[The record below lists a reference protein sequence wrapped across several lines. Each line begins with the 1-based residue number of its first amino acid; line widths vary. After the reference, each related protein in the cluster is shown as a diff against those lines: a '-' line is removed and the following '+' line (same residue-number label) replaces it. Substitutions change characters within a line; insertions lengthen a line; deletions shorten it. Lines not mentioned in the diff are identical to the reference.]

1 MSSNTIV
8 YVSII
13 CGIIFVICIVIIMV
27 VMCKRKT
34 VTNNINAQPIVETQ
48 NVEQLDQYDS
58 IPTGISQHQILCQKV
73 ASNTNI
79 PMDDID
85 DTQNV
90 SASSDIYEIHE
101 NQNEET
107 NGKNSKEKHEQ
118 DNDNEVNQVE
128 GPVNRGQADD
138 EYVDIINVL
147 RECDDVEWKRYL
159 DNFKKNKSNDKRLK
173 KYWLQ
178 YSDEE
183 WQQLIPEFGLRY
195 QFKDLW
201 GEKLKNH
208 HHKIT
213 EKDDSNN
220 I

>member
-13 CGIIFVICIVIIMV
+13 CGIIFVICIVIIMMI
-27 VMCKRKT
+27 MCKRKT
-34 VTNNINAQPIVETQ
+34 ATNNINAQPTVETQ
-48 NVEQLDQYDS
+48 
-58 IPTGISQHQILCQKV
+58 
-73 ASNTNI
+73 NTNI